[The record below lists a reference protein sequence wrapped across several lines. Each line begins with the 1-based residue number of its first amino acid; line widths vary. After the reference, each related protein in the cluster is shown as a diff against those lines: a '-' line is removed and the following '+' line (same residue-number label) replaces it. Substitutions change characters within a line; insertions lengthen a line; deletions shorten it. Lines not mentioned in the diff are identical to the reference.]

1 MQAQLSQIMIFG
13 KTFSKSKLLVQILP
27 LNRKLLQGNS
37 FRRTHHATLRT
48 CKTRLMIHSIRL
60 TTLSTVSIRFFHSQY
75 SFFHSQY
82 SSVHSQYSSVHLQ
95 YLFSTRSICLSTRSI
110 CLSTRSICLSSRS
123 TRSTICRSF
132 YHWKEINQ
140 SHFKFCNAELLEI
153 SVIII
158 AAAACF

>member
-75 SFFHSQY
+75 S
-82 SSVHSQYSSVHLQ
+82 SVHSQYSSVHLQ
-95 YLFSTRSICLSTRSI
+95 YLFSTRSIYLSTRSI
-110 CLSTRSICLSSRS
+110 YLSTRSICLSSRS

-132 YHWKEINQ
+132 YHWQEINQ